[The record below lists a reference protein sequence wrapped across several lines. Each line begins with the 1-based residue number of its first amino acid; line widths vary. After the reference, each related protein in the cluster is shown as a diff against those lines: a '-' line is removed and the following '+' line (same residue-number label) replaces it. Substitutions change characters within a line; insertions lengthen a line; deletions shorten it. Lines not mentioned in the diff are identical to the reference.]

1 MVAATVAQ
9 LHQAVYQFG
18 LPQICLQGLPE
29 AAQFEHLHHNTAPHG
44 VMQESCQQ
52 LEWARRGGNLE
63 TTASD
68 ENGEILHVVELKSPG
83 QPSLGTAVVTCLLL
97 ATSFDKVVVEGLKLY
112 EQPEAIQPVLTLSVL
127 SDRLLDD
134 VGMLLVR
141 SVV

>member
-1 MVAATVAQ
+1 
-9 LHQAVYQFG
+9 
-18 LPQICLQGLPE
+18 
-29 AAQFEHLHHNTAPHG
+29 
-44 VMQESCQQ
+44 MQESCQQ

-134 VGMLLVR
+134 VGMQLVR

>member
-1 MVAATVAQ
+1 MVEATVAQ

-18 LPQICLQGLPE
+18 LLQICLQGLPE
-29 AAQFEHLHHNTAPHG
+29 ATQFEHLHHNSAPHG

-52 LEWARRGGNLE
+52 LEWARRGGNRE
-63 TTASD
+63 TTALD
-68 ENGEILHVVELKSPG
+68 ENGEIPHVVELKSPG

-134 VGMLLVR
+134 VGMQLVR

>member
-1 MVAATVAQ
+1 MTAAQ
-9 LHQAVYQFG
+9 LHQAVYQFE

-29 AAQFEHLHHNTAPHG
+29 AAQFAHLHHKFAPHG
-44 VMQESCQQ
+44 VTQESCQQ
-52 LEWARRGGNLE
+52 QEWARRGGNPE

-134 VGMLLVR
+134 VGMQLVR